1 MKISAVAGRGTKR
14 DFIDLYVAAARYGL
28 RDLLELFEK
37 KFADLR
43 YNRIHLLKS
52 LTYFKDAE
60 KDPTPDML
68 IPLSWDEV
76 KAFFTEEAPRIGNL

>member
-1 MKISAVAGRGTKR
+1 
-14 DFIDLYVAAARYGL
+14 
-28 RDLLELFEK
+28 
-37 KFADLR
+37 
-43 YNRIHLLKS
+43 LLKS